1 MPSRQDSNPSA
12 PRTPRNAFSPLFLRR
27 FDELDEPITSL
38 EADTSGPWSVEPV
51 SGLGFGVFRAGERPS
66 RGFRPAATFADRWLA
81 LLAAA
86 VLPGT
91 GRDPLLA
98 LSADSDPGG
107 EGYPLLLDDGT
118 VVGHAEEFNEALVDA
133 VNVAAG
139 LVRSPLALA
148 FLLEAAG
155 AVALERCGAIL
166 DDRIAATATEA
177 VS

>member
-1 MPSRQDSNPSA
+1 MPSRLDGNSSTPQTPS
-12 PRTPRNAFSPLFLRR
+12 NAFSPLFLRR
-27 FDELDEPITSL
+27 FDELDEPITGL
-38 EADTSGPWSVEPV
+38 EADTAGPWSVEPV
-51 SGLGFGVFRAGERPS
+51 PGRGFGLFRAGERPS
-66 RGFRPAATFADRWLA
+66 RGFRPAVTFPDRWLA
-81 LLAAA
+81 LLTAA

-91 GRDPLLA
+91 GREPLLA
-98 LSADSDPGG
+98 LSGDPDPDV
-107 EGYPLLLDDGT
+107 EAYPVLLDDGT
-118 VVGHAEEFNEALVDA
+118 VVGHAEQFDEALIDA

-166 DDRIAATATEA
+166 DDRIAATEAEA